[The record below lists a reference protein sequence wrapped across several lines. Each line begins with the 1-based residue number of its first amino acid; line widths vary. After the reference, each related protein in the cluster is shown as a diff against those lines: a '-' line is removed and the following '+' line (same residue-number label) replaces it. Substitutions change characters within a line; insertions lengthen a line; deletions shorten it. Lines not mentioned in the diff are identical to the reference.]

1 MLRRPLALALILAG
15 TAAAASAQRP
25 ALAVR
30 ADTAG
35 ARLQA
40 QQLLTNGEFVQLLR
54 SGFPLRL
61 HYRLELW
68 RTRSNWWDRFVQSTE
83 WDVVARHDPL
93 ADDFVVLRTGG
104 TANRYATP
112 DLLSRALEIPYVV
125 TLRADQ
131 DGRFYYVGRLEVTT
145 LSESDLEELT
155 RWLRG
160 DVGPAVSGRE
170 NVGDALSRGA
180 QRALLRLAGLPRLT
194 LEGRSG
200 RFRAQP

>member
-1 MLRRPLALALILAG
+1 VPRRPLALALLLVG
-15 TAAAASAQRP
+15 TAAPLMAQRP
-25 ALAVR
+25 ALTVT
-30 ADTAG
+30 ADTVG

-40 QQLLTNGEFVQLLR
+40 QQLLANGQFVQLLR

-68 RTRSNWWDRFVQSTE
+68 RHRANWWDRFVQSTE

-104 TANRYATP
+104 TASRYATP
-112 DLLSRALEIPYVV
+112 DRLARALEIPYLV

-131 DGRFYYVGRLEVTT
+131 DGRCYNVGRLEVTT

-155 RWLRG
+155 RWMQG
-160 DVGPAVSGRE
+160 DVGPAVRE
-170 NVGDALSRGA
+170 RGNVGDALSRGA

-200 RFRAQP
+200 RFRAEP